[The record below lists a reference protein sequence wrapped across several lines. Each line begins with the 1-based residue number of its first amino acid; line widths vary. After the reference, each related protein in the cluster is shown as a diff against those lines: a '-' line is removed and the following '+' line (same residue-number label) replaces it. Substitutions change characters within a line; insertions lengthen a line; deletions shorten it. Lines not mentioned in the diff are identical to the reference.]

1 MNKVFDHLINV
12 RKSKGAGYLILIDPD
27 KQDIDTIASLVA
39 QAEESGVDAL
49 LVGSSLLISD
59 TLDEVIKMIKENSG
73 LPVIISPGASTHLS
87 RYADAVLFL
96 SLISGRN
103 PNYLIDEQVKAA
115 PLVKKYGLEAIPT
128 GYMLIEGGSYTSV
141 QFISATIPIPR
152 TKVDIAVVHAM
163 AAELLGMK
171 CVYLECGSGSLL
183 TVPDEM
189 ISAVRSQIEIPIIV
203 GGGIKD
209 PETARAKVLAG
220 ADFIVTGNVLE
231 ESDDNEL
238 MREFADAVHIKLS

>member
-1 MNKVFDHLINV
+1 MNKVFDHLIEVKN
-12 RKSKGAGYLILIDPD
+12 SKGAGYLILIDPD
-27 KQDIDTIASLVA
+27 KQDIDSIVSLVT
-39 QAEESGVDAL
+39 QAEECGVDAL

-59 TLDEVIKMIKENSG
+59 NLDTVIKRIKENSN

-87 RYADAVLFL
+87 RYADAILFL

-115 PLVKKYGLEAIPT
+115 PLVKRYGLEAIPT
-128 GYMLIEGGSYTSV
+128 GYMLIEGGSCTSV

-152 TKVDIAVVHAM
+152 TKIDIAIVHAM

-203 GGGIKD
+203 GGGIRD
-209 PETARAKVLAG
+209 PEIARAKVLAG

-231 ESDDNEL
+231 ESNDDKL
-238 MREFADAVHIKLS
+238 MREFADAVHVKLT